1 MAHLL
6 NCSVC
11 VYLMFIIF
19 HPPIVFNIQVINK
32 PAIWRV
38 LLLQYRREAI
48 ATGLWAAVESLFA
61 HIGIYFTRTAT
72 IFVGQRATL
81 ARDDGFG
88 GCLFGGRINKRI
100 LYCAAVIIRQP
111 QDIFVI
117 RLAAADAG

>member
-1 MAHLL
+1 MCL
-6 NCSVC
+6 SY
-11 VYLMFIIF
+11 VYYIS
-19 HPPIVFNIQVINK
+19 PPIVFNIQVINK

-72 IFVGQRATL
+72 IFVGQRTTVT
-81 ARDDGFG
+81 GYN
-88 GCLFGGRINKRI
+88 LFGNGFFGCGIDKRI
-100 LYCAAVIIRQP
+100 LYCATVIIRQP
-111 QDIFVI
+111 QYVFVI